1 MEINKRYI
9 MWSDG
14 LATGMGELVI
24 ASTDGSYK
32 VKNPV
37 TVIFSVFQED
47 LTPNETEPEKKQ
59 YQSKLNCEITPYVFG
74 VALKKGENVWSIRP
88 KHVLYSEELEFDERL
103 IRTYEA
109 SVTAA
114 AKKI

>member
-1 MEINKRYI
+1 

-14 LATGMGELVI
+14 LATGMGELVRCFE
-24 ASTDGSYK
+24 DDSYE
-32 VKNPV
+32 VRNPV

-74 VALKKGENVWSIRP
+74 VAIKSGNNVWNIRP
-88 KHVLYSEELEFDERL
+88 RHVLNDCEFDERL